1 MNHSTNGYSLTMATP
16 INAVSITEVLLSQ
29 FEHWVA
35 VADRALFKEFNRYGD
50 ARVLVSDVWTSFSSK
65 ESVANTAA
73 FAPTVE
79 EAEKILGRQVRLY
92 AKNARYIPGLADLD
106 KARRANK
113 NLDVT
118 MCSLSAVE
126 ETLTAA
132 DELDM
137 SLDIVYAKEYATKWD
152 QMCDDG
158 QYTIEQLCDLI
169 RQLAVPYKTGTKEEK
184 AAIVST
190 IQQITDLGPDSA
202 DELKEVMYT
211 YFR

>member
-1 MNHSTNGYSLTMATP
+1 MNHSTNGYSLAMATP
-16 INAVSITEVLLSQ
+16 INAVSITDVLLNQ